1 LAGEKVIENKKIR
14 VLFFGRLRDVVGTN
28 EIIASDIKDIEDLK
42 RYLFEK
48 FPKLKGEIFSV
59 ALNYEIIHTNE
70 NLKDNDEVALIPPV
84 AGG

>member
-1 LAGEKVIENKKIR
+1 MMENKKIMI
-14 VLFFGRLRDVVGTN
+14 LFFGRLKDIVGTN
-28 EIIASDIKDIEDLK
+28 EIVVSDIKDIEDLK

-48 FPKLKGEIFSV
+48 FPKLKGEIFSI

>member
-1 LAGEKVIENKKIR
+1 MIEDKKIR

-84 AGG
+84 SGG

>member
-1 LAGEKVIENKKIR
+1 
-14 VLFFGRLRDVVGTN
+14 
-28 EIIASDIKDIEDLK
+28 LK

>member
-1 LAGEKVIENKKIR
+1 MKKMIENKKIR

-28 EIIASDIKDIEDLK
+28 EIVASDIKDIEDLK
-42 RYLFEK
+42 RYLVEK

-59 ALNYEIIHTNE
+59 TLNYEIIHTNE

>member
-1 LAGEKVIENKKIR
+1 MTENKKIR
-14 VLFFGRLRDVVGTN
+14 VLFFGRLKDIVATN
-28 EIIASDIKDIEDLK
+28 EIVVSDIKNIEDLK
-42 RYLFEK
+42 RYLVEK
-48 FPKLKGEIFSV
+48 FPKLKGEIFSL

>member
-1 LAGEKVIENKKIR
+1 LADEKMIENKKIR

-48 FPKLKGEIFSV
+48 FSKLKGEIFSI

>member
-1 LAGEKVIENKKIR
+1 MMENKKIR

-28 EIIASDIKDIEDLK
+28 EIVASDIKDIEDLK
-42 RYLFEK
+42 KYLFEK

-84 AGG
+84 SGG

>member
-1 LAGEKVIENKKIR
+1 VIENKKIR
-14 VLFFGRLRDVVGTN
+14 VLFFGRLKDIVGTN
-28 EIIASDIKDIEDLK
+28 EIVASDIKDIEDLK

-48 FPKLKGEIFSV
+48 FPKLKGEIFSL

>member
-1 LAGEKVIENKKIR
+1 MIESKKIR

-48 FPKLKGEIFSV
+48 FPKLKEEIFSV

>member
-1 LAGEKVIENKKIR
+1 MKKMIENKKIR

-48 FPKLKGEIFSV
+48 FPKLKGEIFSI

>member
-1 LAGEKVIENKKIR
+1 MMENKKIR
-14 VLFFGRLRDVVGTN
+14 VLFFGRLKDIVGTN

-48 FPKLKGEIFSV
+48 FPKLKGEIFSI

-84 AGG
+84 SGG

>member
-1 LAGEKVIENKKIR
+1 MIESKKIR

-42 RYLFEK
+42 KYLFEK
-48 FPKLKGEIFSV
+48 FPKLKVEIFSI

>member
-1 LAGEKVIENKKIR
+1 MTENKKIR
-14 VLFFGRLRDVVGTN
+14 VLFFGRLKDIVATN
-28 EIIASDIKDIEDLK
+28 EIVVSDIKNIEDLK
-42 RYLFEK
+42 RYLVEK

-59 ALNYEIIHTNE
+59 ALNYEIVHTNE

>member
-1 LAGEKVIENKKIR
+1 VIENKKIR

-42 RYLFEK
+42 KYLFEK

-84 AGG
+84 SGG

>member
-1 LAGEKVIENKKIR
+1 VVKKMIENKKIR

-28 EIIASDIKDIEDLK
+28 EIVASNIKDIEDLK

-48 FPKLKGEIFSV
+48 FPKLKGEIFSL

>member
-1 LAGEKVIENKKIR
+1 MMENKKIR
-14 VLFFGRLRDVVGTN
+14 VLFFGRLKDIVGTN
-28 EIIASDIKDIEDLK
+28 EIVASDIKDIEDLK

>member
-1 LAGEKVIENKKIR
+1 MIESKKIR
-14 VLFFGRLRDVVGTN
+14 VLFFGRLKDIVGTN
-28 EIIASDIKDIEDLK
+28 EIVASDIKDIEDLK
-42 RYLFEK
+42 KYLFDK

-59 ALNYEIIHTNE
+59 ALNYEIIYTSE

>member
-1 LAGEKVIENKKIR
+1 MIENKKIR
-14 VLFFGRLRDVVGTN
+14 VLFFGRLKDIVGAN
-28 EIIASDIKDIEDLK
+28 EIVASDIKDIEDLK

-48 FPKLKGEIFSV
+48 FPKLKGEIFSL

>member
-1 LAGEKVIENKKIR
+1 MKKMVEKKKIR

>member
-1 LAGEKVIENKKIR
+1 MKKMIENKKIR

-28 EIIASDIKDIEDLK
+28 EIVASDIKDIEDLK

>member
-1 LAGEKVIENKKIR
+1 VIENKKIR
-14 VLFFGRLRDVVGTN
+14 VLFFGRLKDIVGAN
-28 EIIASDIKDIEDLK
+28 EIVASDIKDIEDLK

>member
-1 LAGEKVIENKKIR
+1 VIENKKIR
-14 VLFFGRLRDVVGTN
+14 VLFFGRLKDIVGAN
-28 EIIASDIKDIEDLK
+28 EIVASDIKDIEDLK

-48 FPKLKGEIFSV
+48 FPKLKGEIFSL

>member
-1 LAGEKVIENKKIR
+1 MIESKKIR
-14 VLFFGRLRDVVGTN
+14 VLFFGRLKDIVGTN
-28 EIIASDIKDIEDLK
+28 EIVASDIKDIEDLK
-42 RYLFEK
+42 KYLFDK

-59 ALNYEIIHTNE
+59 ALNYEIIHTSE